1 MSYLYIFISKKFH
14 LLVIAS
20 LQSSSCVAKSW
31 IQGKYLLQKEVNHWE
46 DILDDVSVFCS
57 TNLVSKQSG
66 EVIFRTGE
74 QVPALRRI
82 VCIYFSHFCPLSRSG
97 RRYQKMKAKCPKMGI
112 YKVKNSLSS
121 IMVYAYMKQS
131 VCIHT
136 HTLICICI
144 YFIHFSLFLL
154 FLFIESLEVNQI
166 NWILLTFFLFLRN
179 SFTS

>member
-1 MSYLYIFISKKFH
+1 M
-14 LLVIAS
+14 
-20 LQSSSCVAKSW
+20 QSSSCVAKSW

-131 VCIHT
+131 VCVYTHT
-136 HTLICICI
+136 HLHLCIF
-144 YFIHFSLFLL
+144 YSLF
-154 FLFIESLEVNQI
+154 FVSFVFIYWITWGESN
-166 NWILLTFFLFLRN
+166 
-179 SFTS
+179 